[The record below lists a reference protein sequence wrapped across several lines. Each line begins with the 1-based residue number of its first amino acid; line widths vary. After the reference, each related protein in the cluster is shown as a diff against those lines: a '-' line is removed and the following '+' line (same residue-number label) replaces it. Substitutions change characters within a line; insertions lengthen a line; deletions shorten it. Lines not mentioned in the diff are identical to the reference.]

1 AAATIDLRM
10 KTRALSVERGEAG
23 VTATLSDGSTVTAP
37 LLIAAEGRKS
47 PTREEAGIRIA
58 TWNYHHNAIITAFN
72 HERPHDQT
80 AFEIFYPA
88 GPFAI

>member
-1 AAATIDLRM
+1 
-10 KTRALSVERGEAG
+10 
-23 VTATLSDGSTVTAP
+23 
-37 LLIAAEGRKS
+37 
-47 PTREEAGIRIA
+47 A

-88 GPFAI
+88 GPFAILPLLDDDGGHRSALVWTVAERDAAGMLKLADRAFLAEAHKKMGGFLGALSN